1 MCAREASALFG
12 LQTEGEHNKET
23 LIWACIPNVDQEGRK
38 RTFQE
43 KMDHASAELFKFLG
57 IKMS

>member
-23 LIWACIPNVDQEGRK
+23 L
-38 RTFQE
+38 
-43 KMDHASAELFKFLG
+43 L
-57 IKMS
+57 